1 MATSN
6 LDPLIVSLLGS
17 DNPKHPDIRYH
28 QCNSSSSSSSL
39 SSQTPY
45 ATNDD
50 SHKDQNTNLLLS
62 GGLKIQVPS
71 SDGEFKFSN
80 VEDDPKTP
88 RSTEHRIPV
97 TAACPPAPRK
107 ATRVPV
113 TGKRKTTGFFP
124 VVRVPA
130 DFIVYVDAMLALN
143 EAVYV
148 PDIVVGDLGNGDRA
162 KKLKLLPAPAHDI

>member
-17 DNPKHPDIRYH
+17 DNPKHPEIRYH
-28 QCNSSSSSSSL
+28 QCNSSSS
-39 SSQTPY
+39 QTPY
-45 ATNDD
+45 
-50 SHKDQNTNLLLS
+50 
-62 GGLKIQVPS
+62 GLKIQAPS
-71 SDGEFKFSN
+71 SDGEFKLSN

-107 ATRVPV
+107 ARRVPV